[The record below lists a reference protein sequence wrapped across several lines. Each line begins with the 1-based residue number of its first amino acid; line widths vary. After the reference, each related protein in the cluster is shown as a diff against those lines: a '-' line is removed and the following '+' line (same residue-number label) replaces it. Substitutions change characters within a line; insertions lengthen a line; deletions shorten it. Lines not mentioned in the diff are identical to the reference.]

1 MDKISVVLANRD
13 VDVLNELSVSLN
25 RIEDIQISAAFTT
38 AGEALEAL
46 KCTDSTVLI
55 TDFQLESGDVF
66 GLLRK
71 LQSDSVETKVVIC
84 SQYAIRPMI
93 DRATRMGAVSF
104 VEYPCTAETLAEHI
118 YMAADTVTPSGEEN
132 IFLVMRVERLLL
144 TLGITPGRKGFQCLK
159 LAILLWLSEGEKH
172 TGMTK
177 WIYPAVASRVGIK
190 PSAVERSIRVTIAK
204 LWEEPMTPIRW
215 RIFSENWAGKSP
227 TNSQFVAML
236 ALYLNRPWAEPWG
249 EQALR

>member
-1 MDKISVVLANRD
+1 MVLANRD
-13 VDVLNELSVSLN
+13 VDVLNELTDSLN
-25 RIEDIQISAAFTT
+25 RTEDIHVAATSTT
-38 AGEALEAL
+38 AVGAMEALEY
-46 KCTDSTVLI
+46 TGSTVLV

-71 LQSDSVETKVVIC
+71 LHNDSLETKIVVC
-84 SQYAIRPMI
+84 SHFAIRPMI
-93 DRATRMGAVSF
+93 DRATSMGAVSF
-104 VEYPCTAETLAEHI
+104 VEYPCNTETIAEHI
-118 YMAADTVTPSGEEN
+118 YMAAETSAPSGEEN
-132 IFLVMRVERLLL
+132 KYLVMRVERLLL

-159 LAILLWLSEGEKH
+159 LAVLLWLSEGEKH

-190 PSAVERSIRVTIAK
+190 PAAVERSIRITIAK

-215 RIFSENWAGKSP
+215 RIFSENWAAKSP

-236 ALYLNRPWAEPWG
+236 ALYLNRPWEEPWG
-249 EQALR
+249 GQAIR